1 MEETRLL
8 LDITFLTAIAG
19 ICSILLVK
27 LKFPTIIGY
36 LVAGI
41 LLGPTMLPDIWV
53 GDATVFILSEMGIVL
68 LMFYIGM
75 ELNLRELR
83 RIGSFTIT
91 VVTINMT
98 AMVMVGFLVGTM
110 LLGLDTVTSVFL
122 GAIISGTS
130 TAVVVGVLHSQG
142 RMGTP
147 ESKLAI
153 GVTVLEDIGQ
163 VIILTL
169 AAPLL
174 VGESPTLGSTLSMVL
189 VILVFIALSI
199 VLGVTII
206 PRLLDWIARRYSGE
220 TLLIVAVALCF
231 AMALASSFVGLSIAI
246 GAFLMGVIVSQ
257 SAYVSVIKSKVEPMK
272 ELFMAVFFISIGMQ
286 IDPALVLSGLPLA
299 VVIAVTFTLTKLA
312 SVSLAS
318 YVNGM
323 GMRSSFRVGVSLVAM
338 GEFAFIIA
346 KTALDAGLIDQGF
359 YSSVFGAAIFTMV
372 LLPVLTR
379 SSDRIYDGLVR
390 CVPVRLMASFR
401 RINIFKE
408 EVGRRLGTS
417 SETRKKA
424 TSELFLISVDLVVI
438 ISVML
443 LINLLSSM
451 SGRLQW
457 MAEGLHVLPVLLLF
471 LAGLI
476 IITPAVFNTMRGVR
490 RMASILARCPAGD
503 AGGGKRTPAYRLLR
517 NVGDM
522 ALGLV
527 LILLFAPFVTLFG
540 AGMYPALLF
549 LLMTWLVILY
559 LVWNSYKRVYD
570 QVRSRL
576 SSSIATPEAGEG
588 TGKP

>member
-41 LLGPTMLPDIWV
+41 VLGPTMLHELWV
-53 GDATVFILSEMGIVL
+53 DETTVFILSNMGIVL

-83 RIGSFTIT
+83 RIGSFTIS
-91 VVTINMT
+91 VVTINMIC
-98 AMVMVGFLVGTM
+98 MVMTGFMVGTM
-110 LLGLDTVTSVFL
+110 LLGLDTVTAIFL

-130 TAVVVGVLHSQG
+130 TAVVVGVLHSNG
-142 RMGTP
+142 KIGTQ
-147 ESKLAI
+147 EAKVII

-174 VGESPTLGSTLSMVL
+174 VGESPTLGSTLNMIL
-189 VILVFIALSI
+189 VILVFIAMSI

-206 PRLLDWIARRYSGE
+206 PKMLNWIARRYSGE
-220 TLLIVAVALCF
+220 TLLLVAVALCF
-231 AMALASSFVGLSIAI
+231 AMALASSTVGLSIAI

-257 SAYVSVIKSKVEPMK
+257 CSYVSVIKSKVEPMK

-286 IDPALVLSGLPLA
+286 INPALVIAGLPFALIIAA
-299 VVIAVTFTLTKLA
+299 VFTLAKMA

-323 GMRSSFRVGVSLVAM
+323 TMRSSFKVGVGLVAM

-346 KTALDAGLIDQGF
+346 KTALDAGLIDQNF

-372 LLPVLTR
+372 LLPVLSR

-390 CVPVRLMASFR
+390 CVPKKLMCSFAR
-401 RINIFKE
+401 VNRFKD
-408 EVGRRLGTS
+408 EVGRRLES
-417 SETRKKA
+417 SAETRKRA
-424 TSELFLISVDLVVI
+424 TAELLLISVDLVVI

-443 LINLLSSM
+443 LVNVLSAM
-451 SGRLQW
+451 DGGFQGI
-457 MAEGLHVLPVLLLF
+457 ADGLNVLPMLLLF
-471 LAGLI
+471 LGGLI
-476 IITPAVFNTMRGVR
+476 IITPAVFNTMMSIR
-490 RMASILARCPAGD
+490 RMAVILTHGTPNEE
-503 AGGGKRTPAYRLLR
+503 GKKHSPVYRLMR
-517 NVGDM
+517 NIGDM
-522 ALGLV
+522 TLAVV
-527 LILLFAPFVTLFG
+527 LLLLFSPFVAMFG
-540 AGMYPALLF
+540 AGMYSTLVF
-549 LLMTWLVILY
+549 LLMTWMVILY
-559 LVWNSYKRVYD
+559 LVWNSYKRIYD
-570 QVRSRL
+570 QVRSRIKMDMT
-576 SSSIATPEAGEG
+576 SAEAEEN
-588 TGKP
+588 TGNS

>member
-41 LLGPTMLPDIWV
+41 VLGPTMLPDLWV
-53 GDATVFILSEMGIVL
+53 DDTTVFILSNMGIVL

-83 RIGSFTIT
+83 RIGSFTIS

-98 AMVMVGFLVGTM
+98 SMVMVGFLVGTM
-110 LLGLDTVTSVFL
+110 LLGLDAVTSIFL

-142 RMGTP
+142 KMGTQ
-147 ESKLAI
+147 ETKAAI

-174 VGESPTLGSTLSMVL
+174 VGESPTLGSTFNMVL

-206 PRLLDWIARRYSGE
+206 PKMLNWIASRYSGE

-231 AMALASSFVGLSIAI
+231 AMALASSTIGLSIAI

-257 SAYVSVIKSKVEPMK
+257 SSYVSVIKSKVEPMK

-286 IDPALVLSGLPLA
+286 IDPAMVIAGLPLA
-299 VVIAVTFTLTKLA
+299 LIIAATFALAKIA

-318 YVNGM
+318 YVNGLT
-323 GMRSSFRVGVSLVAM
+323 MRSSFRVGVSLVAM

-346 KTALDAGLIDQGF
+346 KTTLDAGLIDQSF

-372 LLPVLTR
+372 LLPVLSR
-379 SSDRIYDGLVR
+379 NSDPIYDRLVR
-390 CVPVRLMASFR
+390 SVPKKVMCSFTR
-401 RINIFKE
+401 VNRFKDD
-408 EVGRRLGTS
+408 VGRRLEGS
-417 SETRKKA
+417 AETRKKA
-424 TSELFLISVDLVVI
+424 AAELLLISVDIVVI
-438 ISVML
+438 ITIML
-443 LINLLSSM
+443 LINLLSTM
-451 SGRLQW
+451 SDGFQG
-457 MAEGLHVLPVLLLF
+457 AAAGLHILPVLLLF
-471 LAGLI
+471 LVGLI
-476 IITPAVFNTMRGVR
+476 IITPAVFNTMMSIR
-490 RMASILARCPAGD
+490 RMAAILTHGAPGEAGKD
-503 AGGGKRTPAYRLLR
+503 RHSPIYRLVSR
-517 NVGDM
+517 IGDL
-522 ALGLV
+522 ALAGMLIV
-527 LILLFAPFVTLFG
+527 LFVPFVAKFG
-540 AGMYPALLF
+540 AGMYPTLIF
-549 LLMTWLVILY
+549 IIMTWLVILY
-559 LVWNSYKRVYD
+559 LVWNSYKRMYD
-570 QVRSRL
+570 RFRTRISLNMVSME
-576 SSSIATPEAGEG
+576 SEEK
-588 TGKP
+588 TGNT

>member
-27 LKFPTIIGY
+27 MKFPAIIGY

-41 LLGPTMLPDIWV
+41 VLGPTMFPDLWV
-53 GDATVFILSEMGIVL
+53 GDSTVFLLSNMGIVL

-75 ELNLRELR
+75 ELNLKELR
-83 RIGSFTIT
+83 RIGSFTIS
-91 VVTINMT
+91 VVTINMIS
-98 AMVMVGFLVGTM
+98 MVMVGFLVGTM
-110 LLGLDTVTSVFL
+110 VLGLDTVTSIFL

-142 RMGTP
+142 RMGTH
-147 ESKLAI
+147 ESKASI
-153 GVTVLEDIGQ
+153 AVTVLEDIGQ

-174 VGESPTLGSTLSMVL
+174 VGESPTLGSTLNMVL

-206 PRLLDWIARRYSGE
+206 PKLLNWIARRYSGE

-231 AMALASSFVGLSIAI
+231 AMALASSSIGLSIAI

-257 SAYVSVIKSKVEPMK
+257 SSYVSVIKSKVEPMK

-286 IDPALVLSGLPLA
+286 INPTLVISGLPLA
-299 VVIAVTFTLTKLA
+299 LIIAVTFTLAKIA
-312 SVSLAS
+312 SVSVAS

-323 GMRSSFRVGVSLVAM
+323 TMRSSFSIGVSLVAM

-359 YSSVFGAAIFTMV
+359 YSSVFGAAIITMV
-372 LLPVLTR
+372 MLPVLSR
-379 SSDRIYDGLVR
+379 NSDRIYDGLVR
-390 CVPVRLMASFR
+390 CVPRKMMCSFG
-401 RINIFKE
+401 RINRFKD
-408 EVGRRLGTS
+408 EVGKRLEVS
-417 SETRKKA
+417 AETRKKA
-424 TSELFLISVDLVVI
+424 TAELLMISVDLVVI

-443 LINLLSSM
+443 LINLLSTSTDDF
-451 SGRLQW
+451 QNV
-457 MAEGLHVLPVLLLF
+457 AQGLHVLPVLLLF

-476 IITPAVFNTMRGVR
+476 IITPAVFNTMMSIR
-490 RMASILARCPAGD
+490 RMAVILSHGTAGE
-503 AGGGKRTPAYRLLR
+503 GGRKHPPIYRLIR
-517 NVGDM
+517 NLGDVTLAM
-522 ALGLV
+522 VLV
-527 LILLFAPFVTLFG
+527 LLFTPFVAMFG
-540 AGMYPALLF
+540 AGMYPTLVF

-559 LVWNSYKRVYD
+559 LVWNSFKRMYD
-570 QVRSRL
+570 RVRFRISRDMV
-576 SSSIATPEAGEG
+576 SNEAEEQ
-588 TGKP
+588 TGNG

>member
-41 LLGPTMLPDIWV
+41 LLGPTMLPDLWV
-53 GDATVFILSEMGIVL
+53 DDTTVFILSKMGIVL

-75 ELNLRELR
+75 ELNLKELR
-83 RIGSFTIT
+83 RIGSFTIS

-98 AMVMVGFLVGTM
+98 AMVMVGFLVGTL
-110 LLGLDTVTSVFL
+110 LLGLDTVTSIFL

-142 RMGTP
+142 KMGTR
-147 ESKLAI
+147 ESKAAI
-153 GVTVLEDIGQ
+153 AVTVLEDIGQ

-174 VGESPTLGSTLSMVL
+174 VGESPTLGSTFSMVL
-189 VILVFIALSI
+189 IILVFIALSI
-199 VLGVTII
+199 ALGVTII
-206 PRLLDWIARRYSGE
+206 PRMLNWIARRYSGE
-220 TLLIVAVALCF
+220 TLLIVAMALCF
-231 AMALASSFVGLSIAI
+231 AMALASSGIGLSIAI

-257 SAYVSVIKSKVEPMK
+257 SSYVSVIKSKVEPMK

-286 IDPALVLSGLPLA
+286 IDPALVISGLPLA
-299 VVIAVTFTLTKLA
+299 IVIAVTFALAKLI
-312 SVSLAS
+312 SVTLAS

-323 GMRSSFRVGVSLVAM
+323 AMRSSFSIGVSLIAM

-346 KTALDAGLIDQGF
+346 KTALDAGLIDQSF

-372 LLPVLTR
+372 LLPVL
-379 SSDRIYDGLVR
+379 SCNSDRIYDGMLR
-390 CVPVRLMASFR
+390 RVPKRVMSSFSR
-401 RINIFKE
+401 VNKFKDD
-408 EVGRRLGTS
+408 VGRRFEAS

-424 TSELFLISVDLVVI
+424 TSELLMISVDLVVI

-443 LINLLSSM
+443 LINVLSSM
-451 SGRLQW
+451 SDSFQGA
-457 MAEGLHVLPVLLLF
+457 AEGLHILPILLLF

-476 IITPAVFNTMRGVR
+476 IITPAVFNTMMSIR
-490 RMASILARCPAGD
+490 RMAVILTHTSPGSAE
-503 AGGGKRTPAYRLLR
+503 GGKRTPLYRLVR
-517 NVGDM
+517 NLGDM
-522 ALGLV
+522 TLAAT
-527 LILLFAPFVTLFG
+527 LILLFAPFVAMFG
-540 AGMYPALLF
+540 AGMYTTLIF
-549 LLMTWLVILY
+549 LLMTWMVILY

-570 QVRSRL
+570 RVRSRIKMNI
-576 SSSIATPEAGEG
+576 SAEGEEG
-588 TGKP
+588 TGKS

>member
-36 LVAGI
+36 LMAGI
-41 LLGPTMLPDIWV
+41 LLGPTMLPDLWV
-53 GDATVFILSEMGIVL
+53 GDTTVFILSEMGIVL

-98 AMVMVGFLVGTM
+98 TMVMIGFLVGTM
-110 LLGLDTVTSVFL
+110 LLGLDAVTSVFL

-142 RMGTP
+142 KMGTP

-189 VILVFIALSI
+189 IILVFIALSI
-199 VLGVTII
+199 VLGITVI

-299 VVIAVTFTLTKLA
+299 VVIVVTFTLAKLA

-323 GMRSSFRVGVSLVAM
+323 EMRSSFRVGVSLVAM

-390 CVPVRLMASFR
+390 CVPARLMRSFV
-401 RINIFKE
+401 RINAFKDE
-408 EVGRRLGTS
+408 AGRRLGAS

-424 TSELFLISVDLVVI
+424 TSELFLVSVDLVVI

-490 RMASILARCPAGD
+490 RMAGILASCPAG
-503 AGGGKRTPAYRLLR
+503 AGEGRRTPAYRLLR
-517 NVGDM
+517 NLGDM

-559 LVWNSYKRVYD
+559 LVWNRYKRVYD

-576 SSSIATPEAGEG
+576 SLSIAAPGAEDG